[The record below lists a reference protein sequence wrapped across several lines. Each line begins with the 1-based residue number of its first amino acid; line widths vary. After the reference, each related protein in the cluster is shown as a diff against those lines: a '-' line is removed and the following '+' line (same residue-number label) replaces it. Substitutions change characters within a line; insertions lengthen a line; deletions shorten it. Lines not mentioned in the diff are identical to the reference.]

1 VRHHPPGP
9 ASGSLTVTRAADI
22 FHVVLK
28 LLSAVTLACS
38 VLVTAP
44 TALASDPNQAKA
56 DAFVRKQCPAQ
67 YAEIQ
72 TDMWMPGQKFNA
84 LYGNC
89 RAGDGRDQ
97 HIWFF
102 SGSRFIGSDTREP
115 DSSKDII
122 GLWRTGNTITF
133 MYVLYRNRDSNCCA
147 TGGGKTVRFRIE
159 GNQVKALDR
168 LPPHQ
173 LGSVSVGR

>member
-1 VRHHPPGP
+1 VVK
-9 ASGSLTVTRAADI
+9 LVTAA
-22 FHVVLK
+22 
-28 LLSAVTLACS
+28 LLVCS
-38 VLVTAP
+38 VLAVAP
-44 TALASDPNQAKA
+44 AARASDPNLVRAKA
-56 DAFVRKQCPAQ
+56 FVHKQCPAQ

-72 TDMWMPGQKFNA
+72 TDLWVAGSRFNA

-102 SGSRFIGSDTREP
+102 AGSHFIGSDTREP
-115 DSSKDII
+115 DSSKDIV
-122 GLWRTGNTITF
+122 GLWRTGDTITF
-133 MYVLYRNRDSNCCA
+133 MYVLYRRGDPNCCP
-147 TGGGKTVRFRIE
+147 TGGGKIVRFRME

-173 LGSVSVGR
+173 LGSIQVGR